1 MTAAGRYALMWS
13 GGKDSALALTRAR
26 ASGLEVASLL
36 NFVDDVS
43 RRVRFHAT
51 RAELIAA
58 QAAAVG
64 APLRQVAT
72 SWGGFEAAFRAV
84 LADLVREGFAGVIFG
99 DIHLADVRAWYEERV
114 RDAGL
119 EHVEPLWGEPPAVL
133 LGEFV
138 AGGGRA
144 VVTCCERAKLDDG
157 WLGRIIDES
166 FAQEIART
174 GIDVCGENGEY
185 HSFAFAGPAFRTPV
199 AWSGGE
205 VRVQDGFAQLD
216 LLSPSPLDAVVG
228 EVVMAQQ
235 ELAHHV
241 RTGRPKAWGKLAAL
255 GVVAYRRC
263 LGRAVSDPERRALWS
278 ALWRAIHETVR

>member
-1 MTAAGRYALMWS
+1 MTTAARYALMWS

-26 ASGLEVASLL
+26 AGGLEVASLL

-64 APLRQVAT
+64 VPLRQSAT

-84 LADLVREGFAGVIFG
+84 LADLVRERFAGVIFG

-119 EHVEPLWGEPPAVL
+119 EHVEPLWGKPPAAL

-138 AGGGRA
+138 SGGGRA

-157 WLGRIIDES
+157 WLGRIIDER
-166 FAQEIART
+166 FAREIAGA

-185 HSFAFAGPAFRTPV
+185 HSFAFAGPIFRTPV

-205 VRVQDGFAQLD
+205 VRIQDGFAQLD
-216 LLSPSPLDAVVG
+216 LLSPLDAVVG
-228 EVVMAQQ
+228 EVVVAQQ
-235 ELAHHV
+235 QLAHDV
-241 RTGRPKAWGKLAAL
+241 RSGRPKAWGKLAAL

-263 LGRAVSDPERRALWS
+263 LGRALSEPERRALWS
-278 ALWRAIHETVR
+278 ALWRATHATVR

>member
-1 MTAAGRYALMWS
+1 MTATARYALMWS

-26 ASGLEVASLL
+26 AAGLEVASLL

-64 APLRQVAT
+64 VPLRQLAT
-72 SWGGFEAAFRAV
+72 SWSGFDASFRAT
-84 LADLVREGFAGVIFG
+84 LADLARDGFAGVIFG
-99 DIHLADVRAWYEERV
+99 DIHLTEVRAWYEERV

-119 EHVEPLWGEPPAVL
+119 EHVAPLWGEPPTTL

-144 VVTCCERAKLDDG
+144 VVTCCERAKLADG
-157 WLGRIIDES
+157 WLGRIIDER
-166 FAQEIART
+166 FAREIAGV

-185 HSFAFAGPAFRTPV
+185 HSFTFAGPGFRAPV
-199 AWSGGE
+199 PWDAGE
-205 VRVQDGFAQLD
+205 VRIQDGFAQLD
-216 LLSPSPLDAVVG
+216 LLSPLDAVVR
-228 EVVMAQQ
+228 EVVVAQE
-235 ELAHHV
+235 ELAGDV
-241 RTGRPKAWGKLAAL
+241 RSGRPKAWGKLAAL
-255 GVVAYRRC
+255 GVVAYRRR
-263 LGRAVSDPERRALWS
+263 LGRALSDPERRALWS
-278 ALWRAIHETVR
+278 VLWRATHSIMR